1 MSHTDQRETEA
12 LDDPLDDSP
21 FKNSARDPKA
31 IQEENTKQA
40 RAMHVQSAEDH
51 TRQCTLTDF
60 WPKYV
65 EGRGYVCLSNADL
78 DNIIAQLDTNE
89 HFIDSEWKLLQP
101 DKKLR
106 TENEHFGRLCEVIDA
121 VVDASATC
129 LGDRFSSEKR
139 TTLFDS
145 RPNQETLSEV
155 PGSSFHVDGLHYL
168 IKSTYSLDSQSG
180 SAHNNTL
187 STKSGRKINTADVV
201 GSAEVKLDENPV
213 TVRDGTAA
221 RLWCHNRSHSGVT
234 NRFDIH
240 KNKRDLIQWFL
251 FVSFADEA
259 QLGFDPTTVRVL
271 DTNNQWQYQFDV
283 HHPDVGVRT
292 YQTVSI
298 LHENCAAKL
307 YSRAMR
313 VFKVKLV
320 VEKGKADSWSSD
332 DTQEYA
338 LRDCWLYDDE
348 QTHLEFEIQT
358 QLYQALKK
366 ATRTKKQFKEVWQHF
381 LPIVA
386 DGVVQWEDVRDS
398 VPAPPKGATPYK
410 YEDELNPA
418 QRPSREA
425 QVAGNDLRS
434 SAGYIGATTPAAPP
448 PTLLQL
454 LGRKHCRTL
463 YGYVCVDLYKIDDP
477 ALFFHALDGTVF
489 VLSWL
494 RRIGWMHRDIS
505 PGNVMLRCVPKS
517 DGKPLCERYVA
528 QLADL
533 EYAKEYAKMS
543 QHDPRTGTG
552 DYMAIEAQLRE
563 HVVQGQSD
571 VPLLAEKYFAHNFIH
586 DLESTAWMALEF
598 AMRHVARREL
608 ESRDWLELNP
618 VLTEIRSLGNRIF
631 PNLTEPLQE
640 RRHVLTRPMFRNR
653 LSGLL
658 RQVYGDASPILQLVD
673 LFANLWSV
681 YKDLELAWNAEAAEA
696 AGHKRMPASLFAKHA
711 SIYDKFRTVFQ
722 AISNA
727 HLDQE
732 GQDAF
737 VPLWRI
743 DFDTGDIRPR
753 TSPAPFQPQVNKET
767 KGKRKER
774 EDAPNP
780 PPCTKRSRTPAPPRT
795 KRSRSTAA
803 AAPPVSPP
811 PPAAPRRSRKRTKSN
826 DSQQPLRRSSRLAE
840 RSRSRR

>member
-1 MSHTDQRETEA
+1 
-12 LDDPLDDSP
+12 
-21 FKNSARDPKA
+21 
-31 IQEENTKQA
+31 
-40 RAMHVQSAEDH
+40 
-51 TRQCTLTDF
+51 
-60 WPKYV
+60 
-65 EGRGYVCLSNADL
+65 G
-78 DNIIAQLDTNE
+78 
-89 HFIDSEWKLLQP
+89 
-101 DKKLR
+101 
-106 TENEHFGRLCEVIDA
+106 
-121 VVDASATC
+121 
-129 LGDRFSSEKR
+129 
-139 TTLFDS
+139 
-145 RPNQETLSEV
+145 
-155 PGSSFHVDGLHYL
+155 HYL
-168 IKSTYSLDSQSG
+168 YADIRRRFHFSL
-180 SAHNNTL
+180 T
-187 STKSGRKINTADVV
+187 I
-201 GSAEVKLDENPV
+201 E
-213 TVRDGTAA
+213 GTIA
-221 RLWCHNRSHSGVT
+221 RLWCHNRSHSGAT
-234 NRFDIH
+234 KPFDIH

-251 FVSFADEA
+251 FVSFANEA

-271 DTNNQWQYQFDV
+271 DANNQWQYQFDV
-283 HHPDVGVRT
+283 HHPDVGVCT

-338 LRDCWLYDDE
+338 LRDYWLYDDE
-348 QTHLEFEIQT
+348 QTHLEFEIQAK
-358 QLYQALKK
+358 LYQALKD
-366 ATRTKKQFKEVWQHF
+366 ATRTRKQFNEVWQHF

-398 VPAPPKGATPYK
+398 VPAPPKDATPYK
-410 YEDELNPA
+410 YEDELNPGK
-418 QRPSREA
+418 RPSRDA
-425 QVAGNDLRS
+425 QVVGSGLRS
-434 SAGYIGATTPAAPP
+434 GAGYIGVTTPAASP
-448 PTLLQL
+448 PTLRQL

-463 YGYVCVDLYKIDDP
+463 YGHVCVDLYKIDDP
-477 ALFFHALDGTVF
+477 ALFFHALDRTVF

-517 DGKPLCERYVA
+517 DGKPLCERYLV

-552 DYMAIEAQLRE
+552 DYMAIEAQVRQHIFKE
-563 HVVQGQSD
+563 QCIVR
-571 VPLLAEKYFAHNFIH
+571 LLAARYFAHNFIH

-598 AMRHVARREL
+598 AMRHVPRREL
-608 ESRDWLELNP
+608 ESRDWLGLNP
-618 VLTEIRSLGNRIF
+618 VLTEMWTLGNQIF
-631 PNLTEPLQE
+631 PNSTDPTQE
-640 RRHVLTRPMFRNR
+640 RRDMLMSVMFRDR
-653 LSGLL
+653 VSGLL
-658 RQVYGDASPILQLVD
+658 RQVYGDESPLLRLVD
-673 LFANLWSV
+673 LFTKLWMV
-681 YKDLELAWNAEAAEA
+681 YKDLEFAVSAEAAEA
-696 AGHKRMPASLFAKHA
+696 AGLKRMPASLFDEHA
-711 SIYDKFRTVFQ
+711 SIYDEFRKVFQ

-727 HLDQE
+727 HLDLE

-737 VPLWRI
+737 IPLWRI

-780 PPCTKRSRTPAPPRT
+780 PPCSKRSRTVAAPAPPRT
-795 KRSRSTAA
+795 KRSRATAA
-803 AAPPVSPP
+803 VAPPVSPP
-811 PPAAPRRSRKRTKSN
+811 LPAAPRRSRKRTKSN